1 MEYTNIEY
9 PQHVYDIKE
18 IAALSKA
25 IDIEMEKL
33 GQEIDALEAD
43 TSVETSTERGIA
55 RREAFLGI
63 TPFDTD
69 SLEVRRT
76 NVSTRYKDRAL
87 YTEKYLRKALDKM
100 LGQDSYTLQIDHA
113 NSSLVFRCS
122 LNEKRK
128 YQTAKELI
136 EKIVPLHIKV
146 DSDLD
151 YNKWDDISR
160 KQWEEIGQ
168 DTWDHWKS
176 DVL

>member
-1 MEYTNIEY
+1 MEYTNVEY
-9 PQHVYDIKE
+9 PQHIYDIKE

-33 GQEIDALEAD
+33 GLEIDALEAD
-43 TSVETSTERGIA
+43 FAIETSTERGIA

-76 NVSTRYKDRAL
+76 NVATRYNDRAL
-87 YTEKYLRKALDKM
+87 YTERYLRRALDKM
-100 LGQDSYTLQIDHA
+100 LGHEFYTLQIDYS
-113 NSSLVFRCS
+113 NNNLVFRCS

-128 YQTAKELI
+128 YKTARDLI
-136 EKIVPLHIKV
+136 ERIVPLHIKV
-146 DSDLD
+146 DSDLK
-151 YNKWDDISR
+151 YNKWAEIGERD
-160 KQWEEIGQ
+160 WEEVGQ
-168 DTWDHWKS
+168 KTWDHWKS